1 MRRRRPPPVQII
13 LYMGARGDQ
22 IDLHVNPSLFP
33 PPVPSG
39 VLAPQFKFAATDFWA
54 QGLQLGLDYRY

>member
-1 MRRRRPPPVQII
+1 MQII